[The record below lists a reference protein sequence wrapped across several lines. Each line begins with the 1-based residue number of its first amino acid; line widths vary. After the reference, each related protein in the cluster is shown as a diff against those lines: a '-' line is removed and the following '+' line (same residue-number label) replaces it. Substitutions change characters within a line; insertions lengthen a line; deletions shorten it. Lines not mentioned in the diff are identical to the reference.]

1 MIKHLHSYCGYFSR
15 CTTNIILHYIRQAIK
30 MFLKRTCDIF
40 ILIFW
45 NVKMFLLWFLCF
57 VHVTSSKLKSNS
69 TKVIYKIP
77 TEDTMPPY
85 GLHEGYREFKAGHCH
100 IYLSLEPLSSRLKS
114 SHWENIVYSLT
125 FWPQAPSGPIP
136 STWNLNFD
144 FKFQVFPSRQDRK
157 INLFIWF
164 LVFGRSLGSTIFVSR
179 STDL

>member
-1 MIKHLHSYCGYFSR
+1 MAILVCVLQTLSY
-15 CTTNIILHYIRQAIK
+15 THYIRQAIK
-30 MFLKRTCDIF
+30 MFLNNTCDIF

-144 FKFQVFPSRQDRK
+144 FKFQVFPDCHS
-157 INLFIWF
+157 
-164 LVFGRSLGSTIFVSR
+164 FVRFWEKFWLCNFVLR

>member
-1 MIKHLHSYCGYFSR
+1 
-15 CTTNIILHYIRQAIK
+15 

-114 SHWENIVYSLT
+114 SHWENIDYSLT
-125 FWPQAPSGPIP
+125 FWPKAPSGPIP
-136 STWNLNFD
+136 STWNLYFD

-157 INLFIWF
+157 KNCFF
-164 LVFGRSLGSTIFVSR
+164 VFWEKLRLDNFVSR
-179 STDL
+179 STDLYLQFPVRSISFPPFSHFVHQWI